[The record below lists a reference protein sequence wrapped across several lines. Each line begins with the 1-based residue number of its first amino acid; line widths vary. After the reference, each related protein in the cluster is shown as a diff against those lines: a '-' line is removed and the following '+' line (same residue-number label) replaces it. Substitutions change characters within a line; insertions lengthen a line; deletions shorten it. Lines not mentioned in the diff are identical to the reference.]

1 MSLKIIRGRAGSGK
15 TTYMLNDM
23 QESSG
28 AIYIVPE
35 QYSFS
40 AEKKLVEKFGVS
52 GLGNPQVLS
61 FVRLAEIIF
70 AKYGSVQFI
79 SDNASYEMLV
89 SYCANSISADN
100 FRLFDG
106 LVKKSELKDAASTL
120 ITTFKRYSVSVQAL
134 ENAAKEVD
142 DALLSK
148 KLSDSAVI
156 YREYNKR
163 LQEAGIHDFQ
173 DKLSVLS
180 NLLADDSCDFFRS
193 RTVYI
198 DQFSDFDPCELELIK
213 MIMKRADRVLI
224 ALCLD
229 EGAPFNTVMRTYNA
243 LLRMAKEA
251 GVEIEPEEICG
262 RRLSAPLLRHVESEF
277 FAPEPISL
285 SGTDGSVSI
294 HCAETR
300 ISQIHYVAREICRAV
315 RENNLRYRDI
325 SVVARDIESCKS
337 LIDRI
342 FPFYD
347 IPVFI
352 DRKIALSDHCVTA
365 FINSV
370 LEIMLGGYQY
380 ESVFTYAKS
389 PFSPI
394 CIQDADKLENYCLA
408 AGIRP
413 SSWKKPFCHTFGA
426 YKNDNDMRGGDC
438 DLNYINTLR
447 ERITKPLEGLLEN
460 LEKASCAKDFA
471 EGLFDFFEKIDLEK
485 KIKNRAL
492 MLEEAGENLS
502 AMQTMQVYNLLVDI
516 FSDICHILGE
526 TPLSLREFY
535 QTVRAGLESVE
546 IGTIPVSVDCVTI
559 GSIDRIKGH
568 GAKYVFL
575 IDVNSSV
582 FPAEQKSSGLF
593 SDDDKRT
600 LAKFGIELPPAAFE
614 KMQSEELLVYDAL
627 TCATQKLTLCY
638 PLSDSGSNALM
649 PSSIITTMM
658 QILPDIAFTSDITD
672 IKDGINMISTKKAS
686 FDLLIPHLRE
696 YILYGKRLSAPL
708 CGAAHFFMNDKEFAP
723 LMKNAVRMIYYKND
737 TAVIDKELIEKFISD
752 NMRTSVSR
760 LETYNKCPFSFFAK
774 YLLKLEPRQTYEIN
788 VSDSG
793 SFLHDFLERFS
804 DFIATQKGT
813 DGSVLS
819 WGTIDDVFIEKYT
832 PQVLSQVLA
841 GVNESML
848 EIPRIK
854 ALFKRLKRTAEQCVY
869 TVRRHIRKSDFIPLG
884 YEISFDDDGMF
895 RPISITLEDGKK
907 VTLRGRIDRADVL
920 TLTMPDSTTG
930 KFARIVDYKSSD
942 KHLVLSDVYNGLQLQ
957 LFVYLSNICENGY
970 SPAGILYCNLSD
982 PIISVDSSLSDEEI
996 ASLRESNRKMNGIV
1010 LSENDMAQHMGGEEI
1025 IATGVRNKD
1034 KDRLSTKDF
1043 NRMFRHIRRVI
1054 KNTAEKIYSGSF
1066 PINCTQD
1073 ACTWCEFSNMCSYD
1087 SAFSGCSVREVPKYK
1102 DEDILLMLEEE
1113 YPNELD

>member
-61 FVRLAEIIF
+61 FARLAEIIF
-70 AKYGSVQFI
+70 SKYGSVRFI
-79 SDNASYEMLV
+79 ADNASYEMLV
-89 SYCANSISADN
+89 SYCANSISSEN

-106 LVKKSELKDAASTL
+106 LVKKSELKDAASSL

-142 DALLSK
+142 DVLLSK

-156 YREYNKR
+156 YREYNKKLR
-163 LQEAGIHDFQ
+163 EAGIHDFQ

-180 NLLADDSCDFFRS
+180 NMLADDSCDFFHS

-198 DQFSDFDPCELELIK
+198 DQFTDFDPCELELIK
-213 MIMKRADRVLI
+213 MIMKRADRVLV

-229 EGAPFNTVMRTYNA
+229 EGAPFNTVLRTYKSLMRA
-243 LLRMAKEA
+243 AKEA
-251 GVEIEPEEICG
+251 GIKIEPEEITG
-262 RRLSAPLLRHVESEF
+262 RCLAPPLLRHIEAQF
-277 FAPEPISL
+277 FAPDPISL
-285 SGTDGSVSI
+285 SGTDGSVSV
-294 HCAETR
+294 HCSETR

-352 DRKIALSDHCVTA
+352 DRKIALSAHCVTA
-365 FINSV
+365 FITAV
-370 LEIMLGGYQY
+370 LDIMLGGFQY

-394 CIQDADKLENYCLA
+394 CIQDADKLESYCLA

-413 SSWKKPFCHTFGA
+413 SSWKRPFCHTPGA
-426 YKNDNDMRGGDC
+426 YKKENDMRRNTW
-438 DLNYINTLR
+438 DLDYINALR
-447 ERITKPLEGLLEN
+447 ESIASPLEKLSKELD
-460 LEKASCAKDFA
+460 KALCAKDFVQS
-471 EGLFDFFEKIDLEK
+471 LFDFFESINLES
-485 KIKNRAL
+485 KIKTRAL
-492 MLEEAGENLS
+492 ALEEAGENLS

-516 FSDICHILGE
+516 FSDICNILGE
-526 TPLSLREFY
+526 APLSLREFY
-535 QTVRAGLESVE
+535 LTVRAGLDSVE
-546 IGTIPVSVDCVTI
+546 IGTIPVSVDCVTV

-568 GAKYVFL
+568 GAKHVFL

-582 FPAEQKSSGLF
+582 FPAEQKSQGLF
-593 SDDDKRT
+593 SDDDKRI
-600 LAKFGIELPPAAFE
+600 LSKFGIELPPAAFE

-627 TCATQKLTLCY
+627 TCATHTLTLCY

-649 PSSIITTMM
+649 PSSIITTVM
-658 QILPDIAFTSDITD
+658 QILPDISFTSDITD
-672 IKDGINMISTKKAS
+672 EKDTLDMISTKKAT

-696 YILYGKRLSAPL
+696 YLLYGKKLSAEL
-708 CGAAHFFMNDKEFAP
+708 CGAAHYFMNDDEFAP
-723 LMKNAVRMIYYKND
+723 LMKNAIKMIYYKND
-737 TAVIDKELIEKFISD
+737 TAVIDKELMEKFISD
-752 NMRTSVSR
+752 NMKTSVSK

-793 SFLHDFLERFS
+793 SFLHDFLEDFS
-804 DFIATQKGT
+804 DFIASQKGT
-813 DGSVLS
+813 DGSTLS
-819 WGTIDDVFIEKYT
+819 WGTIDDEFIEMYT
-832 PQVLSQVLA
+832 PQILSRVLA

-848 EIPRIK
+848 QVPRIK
-854 ALFKRLKRTAEQCVY
+854 ALFERLKRTAVQCVY
-869 TVRRHIRKSDFIPLG
+869 TVRRHIKNSDFIPLG

-895 RPISITLEDGKK
+895 KPITIKLEDGKK

-920 TLTMPDSTTG
+920 NLTMPDSTTG
-930 KFARIVDYKSSD
+930 KFARIVDYKSGD

-982 PIISVDSSLSDEEI
+982 PIIKVDSSLSDGEI
-996 ASLRESNRKMNGIV
+996 SALREANRKMNGIV
-1010 LSENDMAQHMGGEEI
+1010 LSENDMTLHMGGEQI
-1025 IATGVRNKD
+1025 IATGVKNKN

-1043 NRMFRHIRRVI
+1043 NRMFCHIRRVV

-1066 PINCTQD
+1066 PISCTEN
-1073 ACTWCEFSNMCSYD
+1073 ACAWCEFSSMCSYD
-1087 SAFSGCSVREVPKYK
+1087 SAFSGCSVREIPKYK

-1113 YPNELD
+1113 YPDELD